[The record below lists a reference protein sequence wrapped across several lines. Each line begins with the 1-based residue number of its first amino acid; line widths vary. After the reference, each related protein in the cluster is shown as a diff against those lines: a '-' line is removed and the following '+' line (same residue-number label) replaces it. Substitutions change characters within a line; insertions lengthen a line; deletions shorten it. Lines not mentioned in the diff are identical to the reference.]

1 MLVTDLNGIH
11 SFCLQQVPRRPWRQ
25 LQRGQETCSRVETFG
40 PGGHFVRKIPID
52 FLGVLMLLV
61 CRLLLEFDYQVYVI
75 NQGNLI
81 EKNDQLF
88 ARKT

>member
-11 SFCLQQVPRRPWRQ
+11 TFCLQQVPRRPWRQ
-25 LQRGQETCSRVETFG
+25 LQRGCVETFG
-40 PGGHFVRKIPID
+40 PGGHFVIKIPID

-75 NQGNLI
+75 NRGNLI